1 MKTIT
6 VENEFL
12 DRKQPI
18 IFAMKASAK
27 NALIFEKYQL
37 LFDPRTFKDATFFFL
52 LYRIIK
58 LLLKSTMY
66 KW

>member
-37 LFDPRTFKDATFFFL
+37 LFDYRTFKDATFFFF
-52 LYRIIK
+52 YIG
-58 LLLKSTMY
+58 S
-66 KW
+66 